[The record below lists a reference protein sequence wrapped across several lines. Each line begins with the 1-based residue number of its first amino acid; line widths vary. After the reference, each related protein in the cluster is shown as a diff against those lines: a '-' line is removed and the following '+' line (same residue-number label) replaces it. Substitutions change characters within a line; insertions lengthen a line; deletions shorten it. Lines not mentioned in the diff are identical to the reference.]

1 MSTKKCQNYINLF
14 KNNDLAFRAKQFF
27 KNLFRQH
34 LFQNT
39 YIVHVHV
46 VQYNTLMY
54 PAVPA
59 RANIAE
65 IQDGAGPLQA
75 ICQFYLIPEICTCTL
90 SKFKDQ

>member
-1 MSTKKCQNYINLF
+1 MTSSRTVTKIYI
-14 KNNDLAFRAKQFF
+14 AARFRVKY
-27 KNLFRQH
+27 LFRQH

-39 YIVHVHV
+39 YIFHVHV

-59 RANIAE
+59 HANIAE

-75 ICQFYLIPEICTCTL
+75 ICQLYLIPET
-90 SKFKDQ
+90 